1 MASASRETL
10 YAIDEKLNEQ
20 MEQNLFS
27 KLIKQFLEANFP
39 EFVTKINY
47 QNDGSFDCSL
57 KSNSKK
63 FSIWI
68 ATYNSEIT
76 IGIEILNGNSDIH
89 THISCNE
96 FEDFESCVSELSL
109 YINNIKN
116 DKLILYRNE
125 NGKYDW
131 IELSK
136 FKNLNNS
143 ERFYWND

>member
-1 MASASRETL
+1 
-10 YAIDEKLNEQ
+10 

-27 KLIKQFLEANFP
+27 DLIKEFLEANFP
-39 EFVTKINY
+39 EFIPTINY

-57 KSNSKK
+57 KSTSKI

-76 IGIEILNGNSDIH
+76 IGIEDPTGNSDIH
-89 THISCNE
+89 THISCYE
-96 FEDFESCVSELSL
+96 LEDFQSCVSELSQ

-131 IELSK
+131 IEFSK

-143 ERFYWND
+143 EKFSWNS